1 MLLIEANNN
10 PRPVPKLNQV
20 EERLEH
26 LCSHNGNNQKLLVR
40 AKYFSRAVEMD
51 EQGRVLIPIVLRSSA
66 HMKSGVDILD
76 YRNYLEVWNHAQF
89 LKNLECSPITAQ
101 DEKMLS
107 KLSSAPRFPRT
118 IRRNKEEGHIHG
130 TEMRIRIPR
139 RASGFTRSSVPSLYL
154 ATAPW
159 AQDGAPGAENTSP
172 NSSARSADRK
182 VSLSV
187 CWHTDRVGQG
197 RKRP

>member
-1 MLLIEANNN
+1 MEANDN

-40 AKYFSRAVEMD
+40 AKYFGQTVAMNNQDSV
-51 EQGRVLIPIVLRSSA
+51 QIPIVLRRSA
-66 HMKSGVDILD
+66 HMKGGVDILD
-76 YRNYLEVWNHAQF
+76 YLNYLEVWNHGQF
-89 LKNLECSPITAQ
+89 LKNLKSSPITAQ
-101 DEKMLS
+101 DKKMLS

-118 IRRNKEEGHIHG
+118 IRRNKEEGHVHG

-139 RASGFTRSSVPSLYL
+139 RASGFTRSSVPSPYL

-187 CWHTDRVGQG
+187 CWPTDRVGQG